1 MSKRFAVAVIAA
13 AVLAA
18 LPLGA
23 AEPAPKLERIEWS
36 DIWITDADRDE
47 LPRVLLVGDS
57 IVRGYYDGVEK
68 ALAGKA
74 ACARYTTSKFLG
86 NPDYAAELGLIL
98 DRHRYDV
105 IHINN
110 GLHGWDCT
118 EEDYRKGLEALMVLL
133 REKAPGAK
141 VVWGMTTPVR
151 VAGDLAHLDADQNPR
166 AVARNQIAAEIMEK
180 NGIPVTDL
188 HAALAGRPDLF
199 ADDGVHHNAKGREL
213 LAGMVADAVGKCLPK
228 E

>member
-1 MSKRFAVAVIAA
+1 MSKRFAVAVVAA

-86 NPDYAAELGLIL
+86 NPDYAGELGLIL
-98 DRHRYDV
+98 DTLGKSNQV
-105 IHINN
+105 
-110 GLHGWDCT
+110 T
-118 EEDYRKGLEALMVLL
+118 
-133 REKAPGAK
+133 KATSDFLNK
-141 VVWGMTTPVR
+141 R
-151 VAGDLAHLDADQNPR
+151 QDDLIELFTHLDTATKALNKTAPKLEPLMQRLFELNPKWQNSTPGS
-166 AVARNQIAAEIMEK
+166 AATVATKLYWLTPGVGFDSASRWPELQDLEGGIESLQQTLSIVLARLTG
-180 NGIPVTDL
+180 NGAT
-188 HAALAGRPDLF
+188 
-199 ADDGVHHNAKGREL
+199 
-213 LAGMVADAVGKCLPK
+213 
-228 E
+228 